1 MNDYPFP
8 FHGAALLALQSGA
21 LHWPQER
28 LLVVSDL
35 HFGKPD
41 RIARRG
47 GTLLPP
53 YATQDTLLR
62 LEAIIEQSRATTVI
76 ALGDSFDDLQAADDL
91 AEAERLWLTR
101 LMAGRRWIWIA
112 GNHDPAPQR
121 LGGSHLAS
129 FRYLGLTFRHI
140 ADPATTGEV
149 SGHYHPKARLA
160 AHGHGMARPCFL
172 LDETRIIL
180 PAFGTYTGGLA
191 CDAPELLALMQ
202 PGALAVLTGP
212 RVLTIPMP
220 RPQGPAPALSRQGPA
235 VGSSASR

>member
-1 MNDYPFP
+1 MNSHPFP
-8 FHGAALLALQSGA
+8 FHGAALHALPSGA
-21 LHWPQER
+21 LFWPQER

-62 LEAIIEQSRATTVI
+62 LESVIEQSRATIII

-91 AEAERLWLTR
+91 PEAERLWLTR

-112 GNHDPAPQR
+112 GNHDPAPPG

-129 FRYLGLTFRHI
+129 FRHLGLTFRHI
-140 ADPATTGEV
+140 ADTATTGEI
-149 SGHYHPKARLA
+149 SGHYLPKARL
-160 AHGHGMARPCFL
+160 GGGMRRCFL
-172 LDETRIIL
+172 LDEARIIL

-202 PGALAVLTGP
+202 PGALALLTGAQ
-212 RVLTIPMP
+212 VLTIPMP
-220 RPQGPAPALSRQGPA
+220 RPQGPASLRQGA
-235 VGSSASR
+235 VLRSNASR